1 MTRAEL
7 RAAISRR
14 GGFATIAAA
23 AAAGELEQLLATDVS
38 AHVGEVYRRL
48 EAELDEGSALAAAL
62 RVTVLVHEEPPE
74 CLPALLRHAGFSD
87 FSPTVVA
94 VVRAFG
100 RLWKLRNERDA
111 MDYVKLHR
119 PWLGPLLMFEL
130 AHEGV
135 LTPAMRSVARLGG
148 FEGAAERWAGRLVT
162 DQEAEVVVTARCS
175 R

>member
-23 AAAGELEQLLATDVS
+23 AAGGELEPLLATDVS
-38 AHVGEVYRRL
+38 THVGEVYRRL
-48 EAELDEGSALAAAL
+48 EAGLDEGSTLAVPL

-74 CLPALLRHAGFSD
+74 RLPALLGHAGLAE
-87 FSPTVVA
+87 FSPIVLA
-94 VVRAFG
+94 VVGAFG

-119 PWLGPLLMFEL
+119 PWLEPLLMFEL

-135 LTPAMRSVARLGG
+135 LTGAMRWVARLGG
-148 FEGAAERWAGRLVT
+148 VGQAAERWAGRLESPT
-162 DQEAEVVVTARCS
+162 LSADLSGRA
-175 R
+175 